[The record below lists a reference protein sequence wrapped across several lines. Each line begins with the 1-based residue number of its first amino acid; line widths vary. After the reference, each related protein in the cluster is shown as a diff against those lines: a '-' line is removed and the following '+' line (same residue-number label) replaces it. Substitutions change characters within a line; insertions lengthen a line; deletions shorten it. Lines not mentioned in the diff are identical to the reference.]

1 MMADTMMD
9 GTLSQG
15 QTATVR
21 GGATRVDTSD
31 LHRAAA
37 LLKDL
42 AHDLTARAVVCQEDL
57 HRAATELAPVPLC
70 PAATMPGQGQI
81 LHHRRQD
88 QAGLL
93 FACLHEAGIL
103 SERLTVL
110 ARRCTDLSDLLI
122 RAEGVYRE
130 SESLVSRAFGTL
142 LGLLPGAGAMAG
154 LLLAPT
160 IAGAAGLKA
169 GTLAP
174 GASRLL
180 QEADPL
186 VQPGMSLLAR
196 SMGPAGTAFDVNDAA
211 RLLSPVS
218 AAAQNLY
225 QGDRLTVSR
234 VIPGKG
240 GGIGASTDVSSA
252 LANLDRLGDINRTR
266 VPYSTIAVQKYR
278 EDDGTVH
285 WLLLVPGTRG
295 ERDTPIGWAQNVE
308 LMSSDNR
315 QRLHA
320 DSSRLALEALRR
332 SGVRPGQS
340 VAVVGHSQ
348 GGIVA
353 ASLAAGDTGYDITH
367 IVTAGSPIAG
377 HPIPSST
384 WVTSVEDRGE
394 LVSRLDGRDNPTRP
408 GWVSVDG
415 TLGMSR
421 SRQAPGEEVEGTGGR
436 AALTHGMNYQR
447 ATWEDARRLGN
458 PAVEESDRHFRGQI
472 QGRLVSTQYFTGRMF
487 H

>member
-1 MMADTMMD
+1 MADTAMTGGM
-9 GTLSQG
+9 LSQG

-21 GGATRVDTSD
+21 GGATHVDTSD
-31 LHRAAA
+31 MHRAAA
-37 LLKDL
+37 RLQDL
-42 AHDLTARAVVCQEDL
+42 AHGLAGRAQACQADLTRAR
-57 HRAATELAPVPLC
+57 TELAPVALC
-70 PAATMPGQGQI
+70 PAATMPGDGQA
-81 LHHRRQD
+81 LHHRRQE

-93 FACLHEAGIL
+93 LACLNEAAVV
-103 SERLTVL
+103 SDRLTVL
-110 ARRCTDLSDLLI
+110 SRRCTQLADLLL

-130 SESLVSRAFGTL
+130 SESLVAQAFGTL
-142 LGLLPGAGAMAG
+142 LGLAPGAGKLAG

-160 IAGAAGLKA
+160 IAGAMGLKA
-169 GTLAP
+169 GPLAP
-174 GASRLL
+174 SASHLM
-180 QEADPL
+180 QIADPL

-196 SMGPAGTAFDVNDAA
+196 SMGPAGRRTDVNDAA
-211 RLLSPVS
+211 RMLSPLS
-218 AAAQNLY
+218 AALQDVY
-225 QGDRLTVSR
+225 QGDRLTVR
-234 VIPGKG
+234 QVRPGKN
-240 GGIGASTDVSSA
+240 GGIRASTDVSSA
-252 LANLDRLGDINRTR
+252 LENLDRLGDIDRTK
-266 VPYSTIAVQKYR
+266 VPYGTVAVQKYE

-295 ERDTPIGWAQNVE
+295 ELDTPIGWAQNIE

-320 DSSRLALEALRR
+320 DSSRLALEALKR
-332 SGVRPGQS
+332 SGVKSGES

-377 HPIPSST
+377 HPVPSST

-394 LVSRLDGRDNPTRP
+394 LVSRLDGKDNPTRP

-415 TLGMSR
+415 SLDMSR
-421 SRQAPGEEVEGTGGR
+421 SRQAPGEQVEGTGGR
-436 AALTHGMNYQR
+436 AGLTHGMNYQR

-458 PAVEESDRHFRGQI
+458 PAVEESDRHFRDQVR
-472 QGRLVSTQYFTGRMF
+472 GRLVSTQYYTGRMS